1 MLARLGSFIK
11 HQIDALPSSTCFW
24 AADRT
29 WTPPKCVRSDE
40 SSSNP
45 EQEFPKIAPLTTAQ
59 SYKASE
65 RDLDRSRCSCSLP
78 DDLEQPAS
86 HLWGSL
92 YDALKS
98 LQPGGGQKD
107 KHQ

>member
-1 MLARLGSFIK
+1 M
-11 HQIDALPSSTCFW
+11 D
-24 AADRT
+24 
-29 WTPPKCVRSDE
+29 PPEVVRSDE

-59 SYKASE
+59 SYKAAE
-65 RDLDRSRCSCSLP
+65 RDLDWGRRSCSQP
-78 DDLEQPAS
+78 GDLEQPAS
-86 HLWGSL
+86 HLRGSL